1 MNGLFIDQFGN
12 KEYYLNGVLHRED
25 GPAREMANGDK
36 SYWINGKCHRD
47 GDLPSIICSNGE
59 KYYSINGLLHR
70 EGNMPAIDY
79 PNGDKSYWNHGKL
92 HRTDGPAFESNNQ
105 NQEFWINGIE
115 FCEECYWKEIK
126 K

>member
-1 MNGLFIDQFGN
+1 MLKMNGLFIDQFGN
-12 KEYYLNGVLHRED
+12 KEYYLNGV
-25 GPAREMANGDK
+25 
-36 SYWINGKCHRD
+36 
-47 GDLPSIICSNGE
+47 
-59 KYYSINGLLHR
+59 
-70 EGNMPAIDY
+70 
-79 PNGDKSYWNHGKL
+79 L